1 MVMALGV
8 AAGAHCYAISFGC
21 YNILLLLL
29 QHCSTQHFF
38 LSTVLLVVLC
48 IMSSVVNVFDGT
60 LYLTHPCED
69 IGIGLL
75 LLQRANANNICY
87 YPSMC
92 VCRFA
97 YVCMYWL
104 FKLLGDLLLL
114 FK

>member
-1 MVMALGV
+1 MVMAFAV

-38 LSTVLLVVLC
+38 LSMVLLVVLC

-60 LYLTHPCED
+60 LYLTHACED
-69 IGIGLL
+69 IGIGP
-75 LLQRANANNICY
+75 LQEQQANANICS

-97 YVCMYWL
+97 YVCTYWL
-104 FKLLGDLLLL
+104 FKLLDDLLLL